1 MLKKEPSDSEV
12 LRALDNRVPVNK
24 MKYVNH
30 PNVIERVLE
39 LEEKQVGMEY
49 NNNNKNKTPK
59 VN

>member
-39 LEEKQVGMEY
+39 LEEKQVGKY
-49 NNNNKNKTPK
+49 NNKKQNKTP

>member
-49 NNNNKNKTPK
+49 NNNNKKKTPK